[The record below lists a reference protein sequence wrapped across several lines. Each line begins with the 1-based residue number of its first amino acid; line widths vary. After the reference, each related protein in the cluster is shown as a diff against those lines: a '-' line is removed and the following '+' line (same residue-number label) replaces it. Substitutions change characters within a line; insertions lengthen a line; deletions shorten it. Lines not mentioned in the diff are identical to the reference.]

1 MRRTAAL
8 LVLTLAAGAALAQPQ
23 AAAATARPALRVCAD
38 PDNLPYSREDGA
50 GFENRIAELI
60 AADFGQPLEYAWLP
74 DRRGFVRK
82 TMGAGL
88 CDVVIG
94 VPVEFERT
102 LNTRPYYRSSYVLVE
117 PAADTAPPA
126 SFADARLRQWR
137 IGVQLMG
144 DDFATTPPGH
154 ALVQAGA
161 VGNVVGFP
169 LPGEQPAAARMV
181 QALGQGTLD
190 AAFIWGPQAGYYVK
204 QVARPLRLHYVPPPQ
219 ELKEQPF
226 TFAIAMGV
234 RRSDRA
240 LRDRLDDF
248 IVRRAADIDRVLA
261 EFGVPR
267 LPDIAP

>member
-1 MRRTAAL
+1 MKRTTAL
-8 LVLTLAAGAALAQPQ
+8 LLLTLAAGAASAQS
-23 AAAATARPALRVCAD
+23 TPALRVCAD
-38 PDNLPYSREDGA
+38 PDNLPYSRADGA
-50 GFENRIAELI
+50 GFENRIAELV
-60 AADFGQPLEYAWLP
+60 AADFGLPLEYAWLP

-102 LNTRPYYRSSYVLVE
+102 LNTRAYYRSSYMLVE
-117 PAADTAPPA
+117 PAAHATPPA

-137 IGVQLMG
+137 VGVQLMG
-144 DDFATTPPGH
+144 DDFATTPPGY
-154 ALVQAGA
+154 ALTQAGA

-181 QALGQGTLD
+181 QALVDGSLD
-190 AAFIWGPQAGYYVK
+190 AAFIWGPQAGYYIK
-204 QVARPLRLHYVPPPQ
+204 QVARPLRMHYVPPPR

-234 RRSDRA
+234 RRGDAA

-248 IVRRAADIDRVLA
+248 IVRRSADIAQVLA
-261 EFGVPR
+261 DYGVPR
-267 LPDIAP
+267 LPEVTP